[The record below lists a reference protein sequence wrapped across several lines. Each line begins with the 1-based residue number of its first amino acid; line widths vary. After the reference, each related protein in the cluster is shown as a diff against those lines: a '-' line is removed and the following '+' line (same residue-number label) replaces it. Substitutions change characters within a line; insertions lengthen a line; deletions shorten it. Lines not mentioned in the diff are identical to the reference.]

1 MHRPYV
7 PHVRPFLFVGSL
19 LLFIGSTWGAG
30 WAIASTV
37 GLMLFCGWWVVAA
50 LDT

>member
-1 MHRPYV
+1 MAPSRSPDYRPLM
-7 PHVRPFLFVGSL
+7 FISSLF
-19 LLFIGSTWGAG
+19 LFIGSTWGVG

-37 GLMLFCGWWVVAA
+37 GLMLLCGWWVVGA